1 MIDKIDGSTRVCG
14 VIGNPI
20 AHTFSPLIHNT
31 LAKETKQNLVY
42 AAFHVQD
49 NLKDAIRG
57 AYALNILGLNVTV
70 PYKTEVMD
78 ALVQIDQAAH
88 DIGAVNT
95 LVRADGGYKGYNTD
109 YLGLKRA
116 MEEDG
121 ITIKERPVLLFGAGG
136 AAKAAAYL
144 CAVAGAKELYIVN
157 RTLEKAKALADY
169 ISDHFQGFSVNAI
182 ALDEASSIPRQRYTA
197 IQATNFGMWPNVG
210 VTQLEE
216 PCVYEQIDEAIDL
229 IFNPGK
235 TEFMR
240 RVEQAGGKA
249 VNGLKMLLYQGV
261 TAYELWN
268 QLTVEES
275 LLTELYALLKKE
287 LECHE

>member
-1 MIDKIDGSTRVCG
+1 MIEKIDGSTRLCG

-20 AHTFSPLIHNT
+20 AHTFSPLLHNS
-31 LAKETKQNLVY
+31 LARETKQNLVY
-42 AAFHVQD
+42 VAFHVQD
-49 NLKDAIRG
+49 NLKAAVLG
-57 AYALNILGLNVTV
+57 AHALNVLGLNVTV

-78 ALVQIDQAAH
+78 ALLEIDQAAE

-95 LVRADGGYKGYNTD
+95 LVRKERGYKGYNTD

-116 MEEDG
+116 MLEDG
-121 ITIKERPVLLFGAGG
+121 ITVKEKPILLLGAGG

-144 CAVAGAKELYIVN
+144 CASMGAKELYIVN
-157 RTLEKAKALADY
+157 RSVDRAQALANE
-169 ISDHFQGFSVNAI
+169 IAARFPNFSVRAV
-182 ALDEASSIPRQRYTA
+182 ALDQVALIPRQTYSA
-197 IQATNFGMWPNVG
+197 IQSTNVGMSPNVG
-210 VTQLEE
+210 ETQLKEA
-216 PCVYEQIDEAIDL
+216 CIYELIDEAIDL

-261 TAYELWN
+261 IAYELWN
-268 QLTVEES
+268 DITVEEP
-275 LLTELYALLKKE
+275 LIKELYELMKKE
-287 LECHE
+287 LESHD